1 MSLELP
7 FIPPQCCPM
16 PIPITW
22 AGPGMLPLPPSAAQM
37 CSAAMAQPPWQ
48 AHGRENSLAL
58 SSIIPNLGKP
68 LGAKFG
74 SDHPKL
80 SGQTAAGLLPLLL
93 CRQFHRQE
101 RHFFHLNGCAKWLL
115 LQIPVSLYKS
125 SSSSS
130 SSGNSNLSNSGGTND
145 PQIIVSS
152 RNKIKQQYVE
162 RPHA

>member
-7 FIPPQCCPM
+7 FIPQQCCPM
-16 PIPITW
+16 PIPITL

-48 AHGRENSLAL
+48 AHGREDSLAL

-93 CRQFHRQE
+93 CRQFPRKETFFSPKWMCQMAPPADPCLPVQE
-101 RHFFHLNGCAKWLL
+101 QQQQQLWEF
-115 LQIPVSLYKS
+115 KS
-125 SSSSS
+125 VKFW
-130 SSGNSNLSNSGGTND
+130 GN
-145 PQIIVSS
+145 
-152 RNKIKQQYVE
+152 K
-162 RPHA
+162 